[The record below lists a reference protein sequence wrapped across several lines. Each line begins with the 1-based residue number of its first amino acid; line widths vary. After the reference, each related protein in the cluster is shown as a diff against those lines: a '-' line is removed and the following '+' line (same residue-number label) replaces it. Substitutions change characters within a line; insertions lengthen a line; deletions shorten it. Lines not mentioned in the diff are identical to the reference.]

1 MHIFLKIPM
10 HVFLPEVKRSVI
22 FMGIQTFKLK
32 WLPMIFMATRK
43 LLSTI
48 KHYPIRRWSGRGKTA
63 HRAA

>member
-32 WLPMIFMATRK
+32 
-43 LLSTI
+43 
-48 KHYPIRRWSGRGKTA
+48 
-63 HRAA
+63 